1 MSHKK
6 RVVVGIS
13 GGVDSSVAAFLLKK
27 QGYDVIGIFMRN
39 WHEEGK
45 CTWIEDKNDALL
57 AAEMLKIPYQLI
69 DFSNQYQEKIVDYLF
84 SEYAKGRTPN
94 PDILCNKKIKFDL
107 FLKNAI
113 LLDADFIA
121 TGHYVRKISF
131 FKNGQKIYRLLFG
144 KDQEKDQSYFLCRL
158 NQYQLSK
165 ALFPLGKITKKN
177 VRRIASEIGLFTAKK
192 KDSQGICFIGK
203 IRLFDFLKFRLKP
216 KIGDIVEIS
225 PHSPRY
231 HPPPPFLTS
240 NSREEELIFLS
251 KKYRYKKTDGKI
263 IGSHPGAYYF
273 TKGQRKGLKVGGYK
287 KALFVIE
294 IDIKE
299 NILYVGMGKN
309 HPGLY
314 KKAFFV
320 KKKDMNWIRKIEYS
334 SKEIGVFCRVR
345 YRQSFQKANLHQTAD
360 GIYTEFEN
368 FQTSISEGQFAS
380 WYRGEELL
388 GSGVISS

>member
-45 CTWIEDKNDALL
+45 CTWIE
-57 AAEMLKIPYQLI
+57 
-69 DFSNQYQEKIVDYLF
+69 EKIVDYLF

-158 NQYQLSK
+158 NK
-165 ALFPLGKITKKN
+165 
-177 VRRIASEIGLFTAKK
+177 
-192 KDSQGICFIGK
+192 
-203 IRLFDFLKFRLKP
+203 
-216 KIGDIVEIS
+216 
-225 PHSPRY
+225 
-231 HPPPPFLTS
+231 
-240 NSREEELIFLS
+240 
-251 KKYRYKKTDGKI
+251 
-263 IGSHPGAYYF
+263 
-273 TKGQRKGLKVGGYK
+273 
-287 KALFVIE
+287 
-294 IDIKE
+294 
-299 NILYVGMGKN
+299 
-309 HPGLY
+309 
-314 KKAFFV
+314 
-320 KKKDMNWIRKIEYS
+320 
-334 SKEIGVFCRVR
+334 
-345 YRQSFQKANLHQTAD
+345 
-360 GIYTEFEN
+360 
-368 FQTSISEGQFAS
+368 
-380 WYRGEELL
+380 
-388 GSGVISS
+388 